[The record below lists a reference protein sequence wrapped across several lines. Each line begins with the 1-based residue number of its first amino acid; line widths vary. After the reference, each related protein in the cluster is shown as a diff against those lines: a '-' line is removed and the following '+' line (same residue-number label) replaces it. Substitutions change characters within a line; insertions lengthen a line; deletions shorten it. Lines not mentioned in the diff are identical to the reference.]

1 MAESLVSEVEVRPQG
16 HLIVC
21 HQGGEKAVAMLARSL
36 ILAGESLVGLEPER
50 TELERIF
57 LDVTR
62 GELQ

>member
-1 MAESLVSEVEVRPQG
+1 
-16 HLIVC
+16 
-21 HQGGEKAVAMLARSL
+21 MLARSL